1 MAENGTEY
9 LRFKSGKSMKG
20 YEWIR
25 ILIAVFLTGLKG
37 PNINKAG
44 VAVNRKIV
52 LLLFITIKVY

>member
-1 MAENGTEY
+1 
-9 LRFKSGKSMKG
+9 MKG

-25 ILIAVFLTGLKG
+25 ILIAAFLTGLKG

-52 LLLFITIKVY
+52 LLLFSTIKVYLKKKKKKILVYETFK

>member
-1 MAENGTEY
+1 MAQNI
-9 LRFKSGKSMKG
+9 LRFKSGKPMEG

-37 PNINKAG
+37 PNINNAD

-52 LLLFITIKVY
+52 LLLLSTIKV

>member
-1 MAENGTEY
+1 MAQNI
-9 LRFKSGKSMKG
+9 LRFKSGKPMEG

-37 PNINKAG
+37 PNINSAD

-52 LLLFITIKVY
+52 LLLLSTIKV